1 MQLNIRSILTSTIF
15 LKSIFV
21 ASLFILI
28 FISSVTYKNTLA
40 LTHSSEALVKSH
52 KTNRV
57 LEQIMSYLKDAETGQ
72 RGFLITKDSIFL
84 EPYIGSRQNIDL
96 NLKTLKYLTTNTIQ
110 QQRNLKSLQ
119 MLINIRY
126 DLFDKL
132 LINYDGKA
140 VNPNQFSKFMLNDK
154 SVMDTIRDKINKMI
168 ELENIYLNRQK
179 NELDTNISITPILTL
194 MLFMFPLGVFVISY
208 ILINKNLLNLKEAN
222 KELIIN
228 SESMKHAQQIGEFS
242 TSQWD
247 IETHQINYSD
257 NFFSLLGY
265 KPQSFKPTMK
275 TFLKFVHPADRDSVL
290 KSVRQVLENK
300 EPTIL
305 YFRIM
310 HADGSIRYF
319 KSIGKMLVD
328 SQNKQTLIGVMSDI
342 TTENQKSL
350 DLESKNKEL
359 AQSNIELANFNQIAS
374 HDLQEPLRKI
384 QIFISRIEEK
394 EKNNLSDVGKDYFD
408 KIHNAAQRMRALIDD
423 LLLFSSTNKEEKVF
437 ETTDL
442 DELLDAVQLELS
454 ETILEKKA
462 VIEAEHL
469 PTLQVIAFQIQQ
481 LFLNLISNALKYSKI
496 TENPLIKIACQKVV
510 AKNESLLKIN
520 NDQIFYKITFTDN
533 GLGFDQQHAEKIFA
547 LFHRLHQKSEYS
559 GTGIGLAIC
568 KKIVENHNG
577 YIFAEG
583 KLTVGATFTIYL
595 PE

>member
-1 MQLNIRSILTSTIF
+1 MQINVRSILTSTIF

-40 LTHSSEALVKSH
+40 LTNSSEALVKSH

-110 QQRNLKSLQ
+110 QQRNLKSLK

-168 ELENIYLNRQK
+168 ELENIYLNSQK

-194 MLFMFPLGVFVISY
+194 LLFMFPLGVFVISY

-275 TFLKFVHPADRDSVL
+275 TFLKFVHPADRDSVFTL
-290 KSVRQVLENK
+290 EVPIAVASMAKEVVLFDLSWRAWRSVDCIDSTVLVIDLR
-300 EPTIL
+300 PL
-305 YFRIM
+305 SAASM
-310 HADGSIRYF
+310 
-319 KSIGKMLVD
+319 V
-328 SQNKQTLIGVMSDI
+328 LIPEDMESSRLPMSP
-342 TTENQKSL
+342 
-350 DLESKNKEL
+350 
-359 AQSNIELANFNQIAS
+359 A
-374 HDLQEPLRKI
+374 R
-384 QIFISRIEEK
+384 
-394 EKNNLSDVGKDYFD
+394 
-408 KIHNAAQRMRALIDD
+408 
-423 LLLFSSTNKEEKVF
+423 LFSDEAVKK
-437 ETTDL
+437 L
-442 DELLDAVQLELS
+442 DGLS
-454 ETILEKKA
+454 R
-462 VIEAEHL
+462 AEF
-469 PTLQVIAFQIQQ
+469 TLR
-481 LFLNLISNALKYSKI
+481 
-496 TENPLIKIACQKVV
+496 PV
-510 AKNESLLKIN
+510 ARR
-520 NDQIFYKITFTDN
+520 FCV
-533 GLGFDQQHAEKIFA
+533 
-547 LFHRLHQKSEYS
+547 
-559 GTGIGLAIC
+559 LAILAA
-568 KKIVENHNG
+568 VDWSERR
-577 YIFAEG
+577 FWRTALER
-583 KLTVGATFTIYL
+583 LTSAILDTLSRFL
-595 PE
+595 R